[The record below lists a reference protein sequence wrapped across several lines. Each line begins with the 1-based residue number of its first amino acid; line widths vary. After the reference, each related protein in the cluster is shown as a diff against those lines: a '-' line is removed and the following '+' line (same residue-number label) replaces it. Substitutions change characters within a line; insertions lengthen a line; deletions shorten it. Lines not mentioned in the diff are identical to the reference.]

1 MESTLKYH
9 QQYMPEDQVT
19 NSSLKQQN
27 VSIRAIARV
36 MRRSTILI
44 SQELRRSVSP
54 FIAAMC
60 NQNRPSQSHPQQKL
74 HVDAILFGNDQTFLL
89 QRWSPEQFAL
99 RLLHLFPKTHEY
111 RVSHETT
118 DNCIYAQ
125 PVGELKPDLM
135 ACLRKPNYLSVSR
148 SKD

>member
-9 QQYMPEDQVT
+9 QQHMPQGQVE
-19 NSSLKQQN
+19 NISLKQQN
-27 VSIRAIARV
+27 VSIRAIAGV
-36 MRRSTILI
+36 MRRFAIII
-44 SQELRRSVSP
+44 SQELRRSVPP
-54 FIAAMC
+54 FIATMC
-60 NQNRPSQSHPQQKL
+60 RPSQSLPRQKL

-89 QRWSPEQFAL
+89 QRWSLEQFAL
-99 RLLHLFPKTHEY
+99 RLLHLFPKTYEY
-111 RVSHETT
+111 CVPQETT
-118 DNCIYAQ
+118 DNCIFAQ